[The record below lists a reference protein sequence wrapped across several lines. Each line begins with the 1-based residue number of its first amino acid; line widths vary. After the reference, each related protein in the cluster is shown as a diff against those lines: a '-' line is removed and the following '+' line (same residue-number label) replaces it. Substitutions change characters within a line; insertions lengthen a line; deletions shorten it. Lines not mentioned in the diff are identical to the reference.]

1 MRGCCGI
8 QWGIVTEPDAAAG
21 PLTDLRV
28 LDLAGEAGVFT
39 GRQLAEMGA
48 EVIRIEP
55 PGGDGVRRRSPF
67 LDGEAGVEH
76 SLYHQHF
83 NVNKRGVTL
92 DFRRSEGAAL
102 LRRLAAVADVL
113 IETCAPGEMD
123 RLGVGYEALRE
134 LNAGLIYVTI
144 TPFGQQGPM
153 RDYRANDLVSVAMSG
168 LMYLN
173 GYPEDPPN
181 MPGAEQAY
189 HMGAVAATTG
199 TLIALAGRDR
209 DQQGRGR
216 RVDVSLQEA
225 ASMATLQTA
234 NANHY
239 TWHRQIPI
247 RHGLMGAA
255 GGRSIFQCR
264 DQGWVS
270 FVVPP
275 PFWDAFVE
283 WIEEEGIENA
293 LAGEEWHDPAYRL
306 EHAGETDE
314 AIEQLAA
321 RFDKSA
327 LFHEGQR
334 RRLLVMPV
342 NTVENL
348 LADEQI
354 REREFFVSVR
364 HPELDR
370 TLTHS
375 GVPYHMS
382 RTPAAVTRRAPLLGE
397 HNHEVYCDLLGLS
410 DAELGDLRAEGV
422 V

>member
-1 MRGCCGI
+1 M
-8 QWGIVTEPDAAAG
+8 TEPNAAGG

-28 LDLAGEAGVFT
+28 IDLAGESGVFA

-55 PGGDGVRRRSPF
+55 PDGDGVRRRSPF
-67 LDGEAGVEH
+67 VDGEGGTER

-83 NVNKRGVTL
+83 NVNKRAVTL
-92 DFRRSEGAAL
+92 DIRRPEGAAL

-173 GYPEDPPN
+173 GDPEDPPN

-189 HMGAVAATTG
+189 HMGAIVATTG
-199 TLIALAGRDR
+199 TLMALAGRDR
-209 DQQGRGR
+209 DPQGRGR

-234 NANHY
+234 NANYY
-239 TWHRQIPI
+239 TWHRQVPV
-247 RHGLMGAA
+247 RRGLVGAA
-255 GGRSIFQCR
+255 GGRSIVQCR

-275 PFWDAFVE
+275 PFWDAFVA
-283 WIEEEGIENA
+283 WLEEEGIENA
-293 LAGEEWHDPAYRL
+293 LAGEEWRDPAYRL
-306 EHAGETDE
+306 EHAGETSD

-321 RFDKSA
+321 RFDRDA

-334 RRLLVMPV
+334 RRLLVMAV
-342 NTVENL
+342 NNVEDL
-348 LADEQI
+348 LADEQL
-354 REREFFVSVR
+354 RERDFFVSVE

-370 TLTHS
+370 TLTDA

-397 HNHEVYCDLLGLS
+397 HNDEVYRELLGLS